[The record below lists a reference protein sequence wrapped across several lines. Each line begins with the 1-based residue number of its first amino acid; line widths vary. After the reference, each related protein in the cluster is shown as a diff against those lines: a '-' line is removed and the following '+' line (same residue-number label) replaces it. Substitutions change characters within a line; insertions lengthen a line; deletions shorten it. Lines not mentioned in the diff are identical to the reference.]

1 MPGVERAPSAHRRLS
16 ACLALMFHAIEI
28 KRPQCDADAGTVV
41 QNAAKHHEFS
51 RDRPHRRSLQQFI
64 HAGDWRRVNDDF
76 AKVRNCLDQQDP
88 DVVVTEPSSD
98 RSKVADVIPRLAVVP
113 CQGSLPALL
122 HMQIAVVQHGG
133 VDLLALTAEM
143 RERLVTIANGQDRYV
158 CVPLQGVGNTAN
170 EATLGTLVPRERR
183 LLIVSNGFYGERLK
197 QIAEAIGLP
206 FEALDLPWTEPAGDA
221 RLDRALAADGTIS
234 HVAVCHVDTGT
245 GLLNRLEPLA
255 EVAKRRGVALIVD
268 AIASFGGLP
277 IDAEALDLEALV
289 ASPNKWLEG
298 VPGIGLVLIKRAALE
313 KAAGRAHS
321 FCLDLHRQWRSFE
334 HDGRWRFTPPTQATA
349 ALVAALRQHAEE
361 GQAKRLERVRRNW
374 RCLVDGLRELGS
386 RLSARRGRVARDRD
400 VS

>member
-1 MPGVERAPSAHRRLS
+1 MSHAQNHHVILTPGPVTTSVATKQAML
-16 ACLALMFHAIEI
+16 L
-28 KRPQCDADAGTVV
+28 D
-41 QNAAKHHEFS
+41 FS
-51 RDRPHRRSLQQFI
+51 P
-64 HAGDWRRVNDDF
+64 N
-76 AKVRNCLDQQDP
+76 
-88 DVVVTEPSSD
+88 EP
-98 RSKVADVIPRLAVVP
+98 
-113 CQGSLPALL
+113 
-122 HMQIAVVQHGG
+122 
-133 VDLLALTAEM
+133 DLLALTAEM
-143 RERLVTIANGQDRYV
+143 RERLVAIANGQDRYV

-206 FEALDLPWTEPAGDA
+206 FEALDLPWTEPASGE
-221 RLDRALAADGTIS
+221 RLDQALAADGAIS

-255 EVAKRRGVALIVD
+255 EVARRRGVALIVD

-277 IDAEALDLEALV
+277 IDAEALDLEAIV

-349 ALVAALRQHAEE
+349 ALVVALRQHAEE

-374 RCLVDGLRELGS
+374 RCLVDGLRALGFETYL
-386 RLSARRGRVARDRD
+386 RDEVASPVIATFHEPADPNYDRDRFFELMRQRGFVMFRGQLTPEPTFRIGCMGAID
-400 VS
+400 EMAMQGVVHAVEAAMAAMGVRDCRPAGAPAAAD